1 MTIRLKLLGGG
12 GVICVLL
19 LCVLL
24 IAVYSFGNLSSGF
37 SHIVQKSNTGVENS
51 RKSKVEVIEVNAN
64 LTKISAEML
73 LLVDDIN
80 NTNMNVRVLERK
92 IKGLSSTLNELTE
105 EISLIGDEF
114 PEGLAKDTLE
124 DVTDSVGDIEESMR
138 REALVSL
145 VNVVAK
151 MKSFTA
157 NVNKQVAGINQLS
170 EDLNSVNALSADIVV
185 ANKSINVLSK
195 DFEEEISLSKKSIF
209 LVLLVTILICIIGSI
224 VLIRTITKPLQN
236 VSTAL
241 KDISEGEGD
250 LTKRLNLKSQD
261 EIGVLANSFDLF
273 VDKIQFIV
281 SNTKKVAMSLK
292 VLATEVE
299 ALSQTSFESLE
310 SEKDQLNLIVTAMT
324 EMSATSKGVAQHV
337 DETSVAAQEANK
349 NAQSGS
355 TVVQNTIEVISEL
368 KQEIVKVSAS
378 ITELANNTKSVGS
391 VIEVIDSIAAQTNL
405 LALNAAI
412 EAARAGEQGR
422 GFAVV
427 ADEVRSLAART
438 QQSTQEIREKIEELQ
453 ASAHKAVVMMQSSQE
468 KTEQGV
474 IEAGHVG
481 NSISTIIEG
490 ISTIT
495 DMSVQIAKAADEQS
509 CVAEEMDENLI
520 SINDAVDSTSNVA
533 DKSLKSANELVEMSL
548 ELEGLIDKFVTE

>member
-1 MTIRLKLLGGG
+1 MTIRMKLLGGG
-12 GVICVLL
+12 GIICILL

-37 SHIVQKSNTGVENS
+37 SHIVQKSSAGVDNS
-51 RKSKVEVIEVNAN
+51 KKSEVEVTEVNSN
-64 LTKISAEML
+64 LTSISGEML
-73 LLVDDIN
+73 LLVEDIN

-92 IKGLSSTLNELTE
+92 IKEISSTLIELTE
-105 EISLIGDEF
+105 EITIIGDDF
-114 PEGLAKDTLE
+114 PDGLAKDTLE
-124 DVTDSVGDIEESMR
+124 DVTDSVGDIEEVMR

-151 MKSFTA
+151 MKSFTE
-157 NVNKQVAGINQLS
+157 NVNKQVIGINQLS
-170 EDLNSVNALSADIVV
+170 QDLNNVNALSANIVV
-185 ANKSINVLSK
+185 ANKSINELSK
-195 DFEEEISLSKKSIF
+195 DFEGQINLSKKSIF
-209 LVLLVTILICIIGSI
+209 LVLLITISISIIGSI

-292 VLATEVE
+292 TLATEVE
-299 ALSQTSFESLE
+299 ALSQSSFESLE
-310 SEKDQLNLIVTAMT
+310 SEKDQLNLVVTAMT
-324 EMSATSKGVAQHV
+324 EMSATSKDVAKHV
-337 DETSVAAQEANK
+337 EETSEAAQKANK
-349 NAQSGS
+349 NAQNSS
-355 TVVQNTIEVISEL
+355 KVVQNTIQVISEL
-368 KQEIVKVSAS
+368 KHEIVNVSES
-378 ITELANNTKSVGS
+378 ITELANNTKNVGS

-422 GFAVV
+422 GFSVV
-427 ADEVRSLAART
+427 ADEVRNLAAKT

-453 ASAHKAVVMMQSSQE
+453 VAAHKAVALMQISQS

-474 IEAGHVG
+474 IEAAHVG
-481 NSISTIIEG
+481 ESINTIIEG
-490 ISTIT
+490 ISIIT
-495 DMSVQIAKAADEQS
+495 DMSAQIATAADEQS
-509 CVAEEMDENLI
+509 YVAEEMDENLI
-520 SINDAVDSTSNVA
+520 SINNAVDNTSNVA
-533 DKSLKSANELVEMSL
+533 DKSLKSANNLVEMSL

>member
-1 MTIRLKLLGGG
+1 MTIRMKLLGGG
-12 GVICVLL
+12 GIICILL

-37 SHIVQKSNTGVENS
+37 SHIVQKSSAGVDNS
-51 RKSKVEVIEVNAN
+51 KKSEVEVTEVNSN
-64 LTKISAEML
+64 LTSISGEML
-73 LLVDDIN
+73 LLVEDIN

-92 IKGLSSTLNELTE
+92 IKEISSTLIELTE
-105 EISLIGDEF
+105 EITIIGDDF
-114 PEGLAKDTLE
+114 PDGLAKDTLE
-124 DVTDSVGDIEESMR
+124 DVTDSVGDIEEVMR

-151 MKSFTA
+151 MKSFTE
-157 NVNKQVAGINQLS
+157 NVNKQVVGINQLS
-170 EDLNSVNALSADIVV
+170 EDLNNVNALSANIVV
-185 ANKSINVLSK
+185 ANKSINELSK
-195 DFEEEISLSKKSIF
+195 DFEGQINLSKKSIF
-209 LVLLVTILICIIGSI
+209 LVLLITISISIIGSI

-292 VLATEVE
+292 TLATEVE
-299 ALSQTSFESLE
+299 VLSQSSFESLE
-310 SEKDQLNLIVTAMT
+310 SEKDQLNLVVTAMT
-324 EMSATSKGVAQHV
+324 EMSATSKDVAKHV
-337 DETSVAAQEANK
+337 EETSEAAQKANK
-349 NAQSGS
+349 NAQNSS
-355 TVVQNTIEVISEL
+355 KVVQNTIQVISEL
-368 KQEIVKVSAS
+368 KYEIVNVSES
-378 ITELANNTKSVGS
+378 ITELANNTKNVGS

-438 QQSTQEIREKIEELQ
+438 QHSTQEIREKIEELQ
-453 ASAHKAVVMMQSSQE
+453 VAAHKAVALMQISQS

-474 IEAGHVG
+474 IEAAHVG
-481 NSISTIIEG
+481 ESINTIIEG
-490 ISTIT
+490 ISIIT
-495 DMSVQIAKAADEQS
+495 DMSAHIATAADEQS
-509 CVAEEMDENLI
+509 YVAEEMDENLI
-520 SINDAVDSTSNVA
+520 SINNAVDNTSNVA
-533 DKSLKSANELVEMSL
+533 DKSLKSANNLVEMSL

>member
-24 IAVYSFGNLSSGF
+24 IAIFSFGNLSSGF

-105 EISLIGDEF
+105 EISIIGDEF

-157 NVNKQVAGINQLS
+157 NVNKQVDGINQLS
-170 EDLNSVNALSADIVV
+170 QDLNTVNALSADIVV
-185 ANKSINVLSK
+185 ANKSINELSK
-195 DFEEEISLSKKSIF
+195 DFEEEISLSKRSIF
-209 LVLLVTILICIIGSI
+209 LVLSITVLICIVGSL

-292 VLATEVE
+292 ELATEVE

-355 TVVQNTIEVISEL
+355 IVVQNTIEVISEL
-368 KQEIVKVSAS
+368 KQEIVKVSES
-378 ITELANNTKSVGS
+378 ITELASNTKSVGS

-453 ASAHKAVVMMQSSQE
+453 SSAHKAVVMMQSSQE

-520 SINDAVDSTSNVA
+520 SINGAVDSTSNVA